1 MAEGA
6 YNLVMRYQG
15 AHAALQGLVL
25 RCAKRN
31 VRPGD
36 PRVALAD
43 AAAFSDG
50 VMAPLLGRRY
60 VPPAGGGAAVRPRPG
75 FVAALDAHV
84 RPARPANR
92 AHQPLDDAQ
101 PAVWLMLNSSVLPP
115 DAAEVRHPTPP
126 SAV

>member
-60 VPPAGGGAAVRPRPG
+60 VPPAGGGAA
-75 FVAALDAHV
+75 
-84 RPARPANR
+84 ARPPAGAGGR
-92 AHQPLDDAQ
+92 APLPRTSQ
-101 PAVWLMLNSSVLPP
+101 LPSSPLGGGY
-115 DAAEVRHPTPP
+115 RLRI
-126 SAV
+126 SS